1 MQISFSHLT
10 RIRFHSLQIFSYFNI
25 RNNIPF
31 CRPSM
36 HSIIFFQCPSE
47 NACQGY
53 CIERNTRKSFHIPS
67 SPGLAKTYHKN
78 LSYKLSANPTKSPDQ
93 QHLDYPDDTYCII
106 IHDLMEYLLLQVI
119 LELYGI
125 SKDVSYIH
133 FCFPVLYNLFFCRFD
148 LLSFTHIISLFC
160 RQHTVSTVLSLT
172 QQSSC
177 VSLSPK
183 YTGKWNFMC
192 FRNLPSGCSCS

>member
-31 CRPSM
+31 CHPSM

-47 NACQGY
+47 NACQGC

-78 LSYKLSANPTKSPDQ
+78 LSYKLSANPTSSPDQ

-133 FCFPVLYNLFFCRFD
+133 FSSISHVLLKNPHSSTSASQYSTICSFVVLIFF
-148 LLSFTHIISLFC
+148 LLLI
-160 RQHTVSTVLSLT
+160 
-172 QQSSC
+172 
-177 VSLSPK
+177 
-183 YTGKWNFMC
+183 
-192 FRNLPSGCSCS
+192 

>member
-1 MQISFSHLT
+1 MQYSKKTVLSTFLHADPRSCRRVIHPLITFPCDPFQENPQNTFQYHVASHYSNPSLLSQIFPQILLKVLPFLPNDFLLSVSFFIFFIDMCYIFHNFPLTFPMQISFSHLT

-47 NACQGY
+47 NAYQGC

-78 LSYKLSANPTKSPDQ
+78 LSYKLSANPT
-93 QHLDYPDDTYCII
+93 
-106 IHDLMEYLLLQVI
+106 
-119 LELYGI
+119 
-125 SKDVSYIH
+125 
-133 FCFPVLYNLFFCRFD
+133 
-148 LLSFTHIISLFC
+148 
-160 RQHTVSTVLSLT
+160 
-172 QQSSC
+172 
-177 VSLSPK
+177 
-183 YTGKWNFMC
+183 
-192 FRNLPSGCSCS
+192 

>member
-1 MQISFSHLT
+1 
-10 RIRFHSLQIFSYFNI
+10 
-25 RNNIPF
+25 
-31 CRPSM
+31 
-36 HSIIFFQCPSE
+36 
-47 NACQGY
+47 
-53 CIERNTRKSFHIPS
+53 
-67 SPGLAKTYHKN
+67 
-78 LSYKLSANPTKSPDQ
+78 
-93 QHLDYPDDTYCII
+93 
-106 IHDLMEYLLLQVI
+106 MEYLLLQVI

-183 YTGKWNFMC
+183 YTGK
-192 FRNLPSGCSCS
+192 